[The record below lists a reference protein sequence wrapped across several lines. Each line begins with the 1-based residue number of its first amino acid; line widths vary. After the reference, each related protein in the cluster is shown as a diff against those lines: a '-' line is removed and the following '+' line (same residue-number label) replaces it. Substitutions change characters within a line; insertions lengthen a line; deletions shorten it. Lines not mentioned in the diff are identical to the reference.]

1 MRREITSPEKAEQY
15 RDYDVIPVKAKPVL
29 QLGSV
34 WKEVWK
40 EVWREVS
47 QLSEAPSEG
56 GAGAGSI
63 HFHLVHF

>member
-1 MRREITSPEKAEQY
+1 MTPEKAEQY

-40 EVWREVS
+40 EVS

-63 HFHLVHF
+63 HFHLVHFRSL

>member
-1 MRREITSPEKAEQY
+1 MSPEKAEQY

-34 WKEVWK
+34 WKEVRK
-40 EVWREVS
+40 EVS

-56 GAGAGSI
+56 GADADSI
-63 HFHLVHF
+63 HFHLVHFRSL

>member
-1 MRREITSPEKAEQY
+1 MSPEKAEQY

-34 WKEVWK
+34 WKEV
-40 EVWREVS
+40 S

-56 GAGAGSI
+56 GADADSI
-63 HFHLVHF
+63 HFHLVHFRSL